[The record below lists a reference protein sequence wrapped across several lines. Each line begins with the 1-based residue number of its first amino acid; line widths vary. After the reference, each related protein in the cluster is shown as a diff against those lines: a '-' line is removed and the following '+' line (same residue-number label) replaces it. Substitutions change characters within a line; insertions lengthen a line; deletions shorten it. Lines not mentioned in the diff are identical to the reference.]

1 MSGEISRKGK
11 RLIFNFA
18 AGAVQSTEIYG
29 ITEFSSI
36 VLYVPAEFNTDT
48 LTLKSSVS
56 TDGGFDITAA
66 TGRNVL
72 DADQALEF
80 FPMNDLIIVTD
91 TATSAAAQIIADVKS

>member
-1 MSGEISRKGK
+1 MAGEMSRKGK
-11 RLIFNFA
+11 RLIFNFTE
-18 AGAVQSTEIYG
+18 GATESTEIYG

-56 TDGGFDITAA
+56 TDQGFDITAA

-72 DADQALEF
+72 DADQALQF
-80 FPMNDLIIVTD
+80 FPMNDLRIVTD
-91 TATSAAAQIIADVKS
+91 TATSAPAQIIADVKS